1 MIFSYLIRN
10 LPRANVIGVL
20 IVTIVYLLTNISY
33 LVVLS
38 ADGLLNSSAVAV
50 VCTEVSVGSLD
61 VWFRLKINTSEAL
74 FYENKQEMKINHK
87 LADTIQYAVII
98 L

>member
-1 MIFSYLIRN
+1 MATFLKGSVTLNMHLCFRN
-10 LPRANVIGVL
+10 LPRANVLGVL

-50 VCTEVSVGSLD
+50 VGNFEHSQD
-61 VWFRLKINTSEAL
+61 K
-74 FYENKQEMKINHK
+74 
-87 LADTIQYAVII
+87 
-98 L
+98 